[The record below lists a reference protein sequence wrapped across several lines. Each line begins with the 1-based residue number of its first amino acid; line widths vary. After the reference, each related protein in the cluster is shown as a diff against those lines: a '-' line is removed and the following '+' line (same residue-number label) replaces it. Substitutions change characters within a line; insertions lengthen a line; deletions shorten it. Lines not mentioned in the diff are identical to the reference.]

1 VAKNTGKRRGE
12 RKVVSRQV
20 AVVRGRRRAKSGEQG
35 ARKVI
40 RGQTS
45 EGSKAKD

>member
-1 VAKNTGKRRGE
+1 MEHGAW
-12 RKVVSRQV
+12 SM
-20 AVVRGRRRAKSGEQG
+20 EQG
-35 ARKVI
+35 AGSQMSGYSRQRKAEGTEQREKQVI